1 MSMRHSTF
9 FLLNPNKKENSNLEI
24 GYDIS
29 KIYLEKVH
37 VFSFKYY
44 VFSLQSEKI
53 ISFITGILILQISA
67 VKTKSV
73 F

>member
-1 MSMRHSTF
+1 MRYFTY
-9 FLLNPNKKENSNLEI
+9 FLLNPNKKENNNLEI

-29 KIYLEKVH
+29 KIYSEKEH
-37 VFSFKYY
+37 LFLFKYY